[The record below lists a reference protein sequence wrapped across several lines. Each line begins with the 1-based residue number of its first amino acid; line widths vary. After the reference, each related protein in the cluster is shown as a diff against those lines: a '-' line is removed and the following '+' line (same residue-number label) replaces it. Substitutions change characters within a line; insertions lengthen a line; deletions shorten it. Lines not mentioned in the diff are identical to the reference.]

1 MERIRQ
7 KKPKVASAI
16 EGNRPIPS
24 QRRLSKMASD
34 ASSYSSRT
42 TDDDLFT
49 CELGRSSS
57 RRTPIKKLLAEEMS
71 KETQSKRQTPSVIAR
86 LMGLDGLPLQQPL
99 HSQHK
104 GLSETYQQRN
114 ALVASQREGKPYDCR
129 LSRNNSMEQQEFKD
143 VYEILETSKIE
154 RGRYPAKDT
163 INSKLSEAEMA
174 FIQQKF
180 MDAKRLSTDEKLHNS
195 KEFCDTLNML
205 DTNKDLLMKFFQQPD
220 SLFTKHLLDLRS
232 AAPKTQCSRI
242 AISKPSDS
250 EKYESNNISW
260 KSERETLRRDTI
272 SPRKHHDG
280 LSIRSYNYHRAQKA
294 IKSSK
299 IQLDG
304 KYETDIL
311 PMRIVVLKPNLENVQ
326 HTIKSVSSA
335 CSSRSNVSDCRKHKE
350 YPTIGAGE
358 AGSWIQKKLPDDGS
372 VLRPKSRESRESAKE
387 VTRRMRESFRG
398 EPINLSSIFKGYA
411 GDESSCNA
419 SESDSGSE
427 SDVTMQTSRKSFH
440 WSNRPKLSPLHSIES
455 SVSREAKT
463 RLSERWKMSQRYPD
477 VEAVGKGSTLG
488 EMLAISDWE
497 IWPENLG
504 PLIGLEGSSDRFV
517 SNDETAEWDSPLG
530 ISSREGW
537 KDGRVRTSSRLR
549 SVPASPVG
557 CSGSKTSMRCETL
570 DPDSYLMPVEA
581 VNQCK
586 SKAIKGN
593 FITREVSSS
602 RKSRSVNNASRSSRL
617 TYRDRTDYL
626 EEKQFNPSQIEIKL
640 GEKDPYEQNSLVFE
654 IPANNVNSKSSIA
667 DAEVDTGHK
676 DIDILSESPDELL
689 LKPSAFYLGDSN
701 SYGPGPE
708 NSKAQEPQIGLSEE
722 DSVLLQHPVPEPQS
736 PESTKDA
743 DHPSPVSVLDVPFT
757 EDVSSGSECFER
769 VSADLNE
776 LRMQLKLL
784 KMESG
789 AYADEGILSSSDKDV
804 CQGFVAVSEDKGI
817 FKDEESLETSYLV
830 DVLIYSGFDNASPNM
845 FMSIWHSPDCP
856 LDPSVFEN
864 LEKKYSNDPTWLR
877 FERRLLFDRI
887 NCGLVEIFRHFTD
900 LYPWMKPVTRS
911 VGPKQKHE
919 VKFELRELLASEE
932 RNASEGVTQAVL
944 DREMQWLGFEDEI
957 EAIGREIENFLISD
971 LVVEAATM

>member
-7 KKPKVASAI
+7 KKPKAASAI

-24 QRRLSKMASD
+24 QTRLSKMASD

-71 KETQSKRQTPSVIAR
+71 KETQSNRRPPSVIAR

-143 VYEILETSKIE
+143 VYEILETPKIE

-242 AISKPSDS
+242 AVSKPSDS
-250 EKYESNNISW
+250 EKYEN
-260 KSERETLRRDTI
+260 
-272 SPRKHHDG
+272 
-280 LSIRSYNYHRAQKA
+280 
-294 IKSSK
+294 
-299 IQLDG
+299 G
-304 KYETDIL
+304 KYETDNL

-350 YPTIGAGE
+350 YPTIGTGE
-358 AGSWIQKKLPDDGS
+358 AGSWIQKKIPDDGS
-372 VLRPKSRESRESAKE
+372 VLRPKSRESRERAKE
-387 VTRRMRESFRG
+387 VTRRMRESFCG

-440 WSNRPKLSPLHSIES
+440 WSNRPKPSPLHSIES

-504 PLIGLEGSSDRFV
+504 PLIGLDGSSDRFV

-557 CSGSKTSMRCETL
+557 RSGSKTSMRCETL
-570 DPDSYLMPVEA
+570 DPDSYLMSVEA
-581 VNQCK
+581 INQCK

-593 FITREVSSS
+593 FIAREVSSS
-602 RKSRSVNNASRSSRL
+602 RKLRSVNNASRSSRL
-617 TYRDRTDYL
+617 TYRDSTDYL

-654 IPANNVNSKSSIA
+654 IPANNFNSKSSIA
-667 DAEVDTGHK
+667 DAEVDAGHK
-676 DIDILSESPDELL
+676 DIDMLSESPDELL
-689 LKPSAFYLGDSN
+689 LKPSACYLGDSN

-708 NSKAQEPQIGLSEE
+708 NSKTQDVLKISQRRRNSIHLQSEHMAVEAQDLVAEFCTGLQASFRFECITGIHYQFIMRITLLIVFICSSFAPFLKEPQIGLSEE

-757 EDVSSGSECFER
+757 EDISSGSECFER
-769 VSADLNE
+769 VSADLDE

-817 FKDEESLETSYLV
+817 FKDEESSETSYLL

-864 LEKKYSNDPTWLR
+864 LEKKYSNDTTWLR
-877 FERRLLFDRI
+877 FRKEAVVRPHKLWACRDIPSFH
-887 NCGLVEIFRHFTD
+887 G
-900 LYPWMKPVTRS
+900 PVPMDEAGDKKRGAQSRNTRS
-911 VGPKQKHE
+911 SSSCVSCLQ
-919 VKFELRELLASEE
+919 VKRGIQVRA
-932 RNASEGVTQAVL
+932 
-944 DREMQWLGFEDEI
+944 
-957 EAIGREIENFLISD
+957 
-971 LVVEAATM
+971 